1 MGANSLVSDVLSGFQ
16 ARACTS
22 LTGGNIV
29 GTRAAAATGGS
40 GGVCITL
47 ITELGISLRGVRMP
61 CVICNERRESQTAL
75 ISYDDSVAIF
85 RLTRMCNEA

>member
-1 MGANSLVSDVLSGFQ
+1 M
-16 ARACTS
+16 
-22 LTGGNIV
+22 
-29 GTRAAAATGGS
+29 AATAAVFQFNINSKRLRVGHGLS
-40 GGVCITL
+40 